1 MFLKS
6 KKGVALV
13 TVLLFMTIATIAATA
28 VYKWLNSAERASAS
42 RLKQSEAYL
51 ASQAGLNAARA
62 WLAYNGE
69 ETAGLVTQLMNGRSN
84 GVVVD
89 LGNKLTAMSSDLNQ
103 SYSVVATEAV
113 PEGGSVKL
121 KLVSTGNGRHGSKY
135 SQVAI
140 LKITGLY
147 QINPPS
153 SVRKSKYKY
162 SYFGGTL
169 SINGGGHKKTSM
181 LINGDY
187 NASGEAASVEEDV
200 VVTGNLNV
208 VSGGAIS
215 VGGTTCVGGHLVM
228 QNDGVELKDVY
239 VAGKSDA
246 TTESSIRGEIGG
258 TSFFEGN
265 VNLTGNSDI
274 SFGGNATFNGRVNDA
289 LGEHAVTFQEEL
301 CLTNTGK
308 FHFNRPKPFKAIGDV
323 WMPNGANIDGSI
335 GWGVSAELTSRPSSS
350 LHLGENFYDYKGGY
364 GLNICKVYGGM
375 GAGAYP
381 LCFTSKSNDKH
392 IGKPLEHTCQQDA
405 KDYCMTFF
413 NNKAAKTCDGSK
425 FTIQDMVSLGNFESK
440 ANSVTTVSAGVSVS
454 DIVNWGSTQWRD
466 NDAIGKL
473 NAIYAA
479 TDKRS
484 TELYGNGGFMVI
496 KPSSAEAFENTGSK
510 TLNGNFIFIF
520 EERPSVMKLPQTTEG
535 KSVLIFL
542 KKGAGA
548 IELEKGDAGKYGY
561 FIYTKGDIDNIK
573 NNGTLKGSVYA
584 EAASCAKLGN
594 LPSTLN
600 LEFDQNIVDALSDA
614 GAICDFNGGSA
625 CQEIRDDSTPSSS
638 SSDSGTEL
646 EISTEPWIPFAPQ
659 LKIDLATQYA
669 NNEEIDLDNS
679 EMLDQSLVVIPRV
692 IYTNIDSALSK
703 NGKKVYTVMYLGGLV
718 PQSGSATCHVGT
730 SESSGT
736 SISETTPF
744 SVKGLHTCVYE
755 EDSKKSKFWVYV
767 VDEGSTSLASFDMLY
782 YMLDS
787 ERCQAD
793 NTKQVSI
800 NIPKQKGGKLKL
812 TVYNQSNESAINL
825 TTTLSG
831 TGYTMTQKAVTEDAV
846 VYELTV
852 ADGVSQITPFSIIV
866 NDCGSATG
874 SIQFKLEDEDY
885 SDEFTTGN
893 PSNEL
898 VMFGAAKGIVRH
910 GELSADPNI
919 LPAVSDTLSQI
930 PDCDESAFGENGVS
944 WGAYIDGNEG
954 CNEGSGF
961 DKSTGPWE
969 CDIEGKA
976 NPRAYMKA
984 SGYDEEKCI
993 VRQENF
999 PVIVNGSV
1007 TMAYASLKKRHY
1019 TLTVKIS
1026 GLKGSAHVLKG
1037 DPSDD
1042 GKGDDEDFDVSIYD
1056 SNNNY
1061 MGTCKTGNSG
1071 KCSFTVY
1078 YDETYYA
1085 RATGR
1090 NFNHWSSSDNSLTDI
1105 NNRRITV
1112 RPEGNMTIIAYFT
1125 NAGYCFVEDFKN
1137 LYSYCD
1143 REVSGAYLGGV
1154 KTSTTAYRDNSTGT
1168 DGQKGGYFANIA
1180 NDYNQFAVEGSVYS
1194 VAEGK
1199 FVTLDRA
1206 QHNPVRVAMRDFGRE
1221 PASAENDY
1229 QAKYCIDQ
1237 CVSNRIYRFTPGQ
1250 NFNDAINNIMKNGA
1264 PSTSGTNYTHY
1275 YGIYCDVEGETL
1287 SELDSYTYMDK
1298 YSVADKEDLN
1308 TGVWSYFDPG
1318 ERELGKYNASD
1329 RHYRGVKAAV
1339 CLPDTCSTP
1348 RCCEEN
1354 VDSHPP
1360 ILDAPRVKGGY
1371 YAQDDTLSPWLKVI
1385 MTQGVQQPKGGPMRP
1400 SQTTQWNEKPFINRN
1415 MGYATHA
1422 YNNEK
1427 KVQQMILRKHQAG
1440 YNGTLRETIKIT
1452 GSEGIESWGSKTS
1465 LIFRAKSD
1473 LSSFFTLAID
1483 PAGDTQN
1490 KYTNVKYDPEGDNLV
1505 YSGIVSSTTTN
1516 TAHLQLCHCTE
1527 GFCYSKHPYYELGL
1541 TSWSP
1546 GWETA
1551 GNPDS
1556 TAKYGEKYA
1565 REENGYYRNEGGVD
1579 NLGHCTW
1586 EKVKTNIPF
1595 NQLVGKVVNVT
1606 IDLDGP
1612 YADIELA
1619 YESDDGTNMVYSDYH
1634 VNLEDPEVF
1643 HYSRADNPITAMR
1656 NDTASHRYVGF
1667 NVHSAVVK
1675 FYNVSWRSGGNC
1687 EEGTTTEPSIYC
1699 GYDNPYVAINT
1710 KDRPKAY
1717 VTDYCP
1723 DGGECECTPT
1733 FYLNGS
1739 KWDGT
1744 FRSVATYGKGALQVK
1759 MECKDLL
1766 GYEDANGIRHYK
1778 ENWVGRAPCAAFS
1791 TYDRGSDE
1799 NMCTDSYH
1807 IFVDNQYEQRRGYPY
1822 IYLYGSEISGFDS
1835 TYSYQGVNN
1844 GGVSEK
1850 GLYTNVYLS
1859 GGFHYNQSQG
1869 ANTTCG
1875 EKKIDGTCK
1884 YWIGDNSQCS
1894 ARKADGECS
1903 GWTNNP
1909 SGTLI
1914 HPYKS
1919 GELGTVK
1926 NPDLIKVSI
1935 DNTGKW
1941 TWGETT
1947 KYIQLRDSVTGS
1959 HRLNLNGATF
1969 SFDILQPNNA
1979 TAIEYWFV
1987 DSDGGESR
1995 HIPLDSVNY
2004 IAGMEVDGRTPGPET
2019 NGKYGISGYC
2029 LKDNKYYRVDNCD
2042 EHLTLNYNANG
2053 SVNSVNRK
2061 PNDKND
2067 AGFYIDYFEKSG
2079 AASYHKIPYGGKP
2092 DASME
2097 YKAYDC
2103 CQRGLIWWRD
2113 AKGGDTPVNRH
2124 ISVKVDMSLDSVMFK
2139 PDRVSRIYYRLE
2151 NKPSY
2156 KEENPTYVYKKI
2168 TDENEAIIS
2177 TKTTYQIGDWRGS
2190 TEKVDDNNL
2199 GTFFHIGNIQSS
2211 CPSAFNLSNCQL
2223 NGVNRNVPTDPLVV
2237 YQGDRVTFSANLDNT
2252 SDCYFDGAGHSSS
2265 NTSDKV
2271 ACTLSG
2277 KNSYSITFN
2286 SEMQNEP
2293 LTFTAT
2299 SSKNGTTK
2307 SCVQYVT
2314 VKKKATIKDGF
2325 SCDETPTTYV
2335 KNGTLPKIEASLSE
2349 YDANLKYAIYAG
2361 GCGNSGMLIE
2371 GTEATLMGDISQSFE
2386 PTSGSGNYYLCYG
2399 HAKPY
2404 TQEICSKQVNV
2415 VENVTVSGCGLSPST
2430 VNPLG
2435 SFDVSAMTN
2444 APNGSACSVT
2454 INGSPYNCAV
2464 NNGTASLSGIAA
2476 PNTAS
2481 DYPVTIDVLGT
2492 EENCGTLT
2500 VSAGITDASS
2510 CNTGNSTNIGTVEN
2524 RDNAPSQHIYMT
2536 KNTGYY
2542 VNIPYKYNGVKLRLE
2557 RLSGSKPVTFSIK
2570 KCDGS
2575 LGSITISSEQG
2586 TWNDFGVNIW
2596 GGTCNVFI
2604 VPDGDVEMNF
2614 NAW

>member
-1 MFLKS
+1 MFWKG

-42 RLKQSEAYL
+42 RLKQSEAYQ

-69 ETAGLVTQLMNGRSN
+69 ETAGLVTQLMNGREN

-89 LGNKLTAMSSDLNQ
+89 LGSKLTAMTSGRNQ
-103 SYSVVATEAV
+103 SYTVVATEAV
-113 PEGGSVKL
+113 PEGGSIKL
-121 KLVSTGNGRHGSKY
+121 KLISTGSGRDNSKY

-140 LKITGLY
+140 LKVTGLY
-147 QINPPS
+147 QINPPTTAK
-153 SVRKSKYKY
+153 KSKFKY
-162 SYFGGTL
+162 SYFGGSL
-169 SINGGGHKKTSM
+169 SINGGGHKKTSL

-200 VVTGNLNV
+200 VVTGNLNI

-215 VGGTTCVGGHLVM
+215 VGGTTCVGGHIEM
-228 QNDGVELKDVY
+228 NNDGTDLKDVY
-239 VAGKSDA
+239 VAGESDTKTKS
-246 TTESSIRGEIGG
+246 TIRGNVGG
-258 TSFFEGN
+258 TSYFEGDVDLAGNFN
-265 VNLTGNSDI
+265 VT
-274 SFGGNATFNGRVNDA
+274 FGGNASFNGRVNDA
-289 LGEHAVTFQEEL
+289 LGGHNIIFSEEL
-301 CLTNTGK
+301 CLTDNGK
-308 FHFNRPKPFKAIGDV
+308 FNFNRNHPFNAVGDV
-323 WMPNGANIDGSI
+323 WIPRGSSIDGYI
-335 GWGVSAELTSRPSSS
+335 GGTTAWLTSRQSSS
-350 LHLGENFYDYKGGY
+350 LHLGEGFSENNG
-364 GLNICKVYGGM
+364 NVCKDGVSN
-375 GAGAYP
+375 
-381 LCFTSKSNDKH
+381 LCFISNSNDKH
-392 IGKPLEHTCQQDA
+392 VGAAFSHTCQHVA
-405 KDYCMTFF
+405 KDYCMTLFDK
-413 NNKAAKTCDGSK
+413 KAEKTCSDSK
-425 FTIQDMVSLGNFESK
+425 FTIQDMISLGNFESK
-440 ANSVTTVSAGVSVS
+440 ANAVTTASGGVTVS
-454 DIVNWGSTQWRD
+454 DIVNWESTRWRD

-479 TDKRS
+479 TDKKS
-484 TELYGNGGFMVI
+484 SDLYGNGGFMVV
-496 KPSSAEAFENTGSK
+496 KPSSAAAFENTGNS

-520 EERPSVMKLPQTTEG
+520 EERPNTMKLPQTTEG

-548 IELEKGDAGKYGY
+548 IELEKGGSGNYGY
-561 FIYTKGDIDNIK
+561 FIYTKGNIDDIK

-584 EAASCAKLGN
+584 EAASCAKLGS

-600 LEFDQNIVDALSDA
+600 LEFDQTIIDALSDA
-614 GAICDFNGGSA
+614 GAICDYSAGASCAENRDGS
-625 CQEIRDDSTPSSS
+625 STSTSST
-638 SSDSGTEL
+638 SGSES
-646 EISTEPWIPFAPQ
+646 STEEPEVNSEPWVPFAPQ
-659 LKIDLATQYA
+659 LKIDLATQYV
-669 NNEEIDLDNS
+669 NNEVV
-679 EMLDQSLVVIPRV
+679 DQDKVESLEPALVVIPRV
-692 IYTNIDSALSK
+692 IYTNVDSMLNH
-703 NGKKVYTVMYLGGLV
+703 NGKKAYSVMYLGGLA
-718 PQSGSATCHVGT
+718 PGNGSAVCHVGS

-736 SISETTPF
+736 TVSESSPF
-744 SVKGLHTCVYE
+744 KVNGIHTCVYE
-755 EDSKKSKFWVYV
+755 EGSEKSKFWVYV
-767 VDEGSTSLASFDMLY
+767 VDEGATSLASFDVLY

-787 ERCQAD
+787 ERCQAE

-812 TVYNQSNESAINL
+812 TVYDQSSKSAIDFV
-825 TTTLSG
+825 TSLSG
-831 TGYTMTQKAVTEDAV
+831 TGYSMSQKAVTDDAII
-846 VYELTV
+846 YELTV
-852 ADGVSQITPFSIIV
+852 ADGVSQITPFNITV

-898 VMFGAAKGIVRH
+898 VMFGSAKGIVKR
-910 GELSADPNI
+910 GELSADPYI
-919 LPAVSDTLSQI
+919 LPAVLDTLSQI
-930 PDCDESAFGENGVS
+930 PDCDESAIGENGVS
-944 WGAYIDGNEG
+944 WGAYIDGDEG

-984 SGYDEEKCI
+984 SGFDEKKCI

-1061 MGTCKTGNSG
+1061 MGTCKTGNAG

-1154 KTSTTAYRDNSTGT
+1154 KTSATAYRDNSTGT

-1180 NDYNQFAVEGSVYS
+1180 NDFNQFAVEGSVYS

-1199 FVTLDRA
+1199 FVTLDRD
-1206 QHNPVRVAMRDFGRE
+1206 QHNPIRVAMRDFGRE
-1221 PASAENDY
+1221 PASAENNN

-1275 YGIYCDVEGETL
+1275 YGIYCDVEGETK
-1287 SELDSYTYMDK
+1287 SELDPYTYMDK

-1318 ERELGKYNASD
+1318 EREVGKYNASD
-1329 RHYRGVKAAV
+1329 RHYRGVKVAV

-1354 VDSHPP
+1354 VTSHPP
-1360 ILDAPRVKGGY
+1360 VLDAPRVKGGY

-1400 SQTTQWNEKPFINRN
+1400 SQSTQWNEKPFINRN

-1452 GSEGIESWGSKTS
+1452 GSEGIESWGAKTS
-1465 LIFRAKSD
+1465 LIFRANSD
-1473 LSSFFTLAID
+1473 LTSFFTLAID

-1595 NQLVGKVVNVT
+1595 NQLVGKTIQVT
-1606 IDLDGP
+1606 VDLDGP

-1619 YESDDGTNMVYSDYH
+1619 YESDDGANMVYSDYH

-1643 HYSRADNPITAMR
+1643 HYSRPDNPITAMR

-1744 FRSVATYGKGALQVK
+1744 FRRVATYGKGALQVK

-1799 NMCTDSYH
+1799 NMCTDSYQ

-1835 TYSYQGVNN
+1835 TYSYRGLNN

-1850 GLYTNVYLS
+1850 GMYTNVYLG

-1875 EKKIDGTCK
+1875 EKKLDGTCK
-1884 YWIGDNSQCS
+1884 YWIGDNSQCT
-1894 ARKADGECS
+1894 ARNADGECT

-1959 HRLNLNGATF
+1959 YRLNLNGATF

-1987 DSDGGESR
+1987 DTDGGESR

-2004 IAGMEVDGRTPGPET
+2004 MAGMEVDGHTPGPET
-2019 NGKYGISGYC
+2019 NGKYGLSSYC
-2029 LKDNKYYRVDNCD
+2029 HSADFYRVNNCEEHITLKYDATIPVKVIDRYRD
-2042 EHLTLNYNANG
+2042 ENPKDENG
-2053 SVNSVNRK
+2053 
-2061 PNDKND
+2061 
-2067 AGFYIDYFEKSG
+2067 YFVDFWRMSG
-2079 AASYHKIPYGGKP
+2079 ATSFHMEKVTYNGKTH
-2092 DASME
+2092 DSRV
-2097 YKAYDC
+2097 YTAYDC

-2151 NKPSY
+2151 NKPSRM
-2156 KEENPTYVYKKI
+2156 EEYPNKVYKRLS
-2168 TDENEAIIS
+2168 DENEANFDAKIAAAYNRS
-2177 TKTTYQIGDWRGS
+2177 DWMGN
-2190 TEKVDDNNL
+2190 TEDANDNNY

-2211 CPSAFNLSNCQL
+2211 CPSSFNLSNCQL
-2223 NGVNRNVPTDPLVV
+2223 NGVNRNVSTDPLVV
-2237 YQGDRVTFSANLDNT
+2237 YQGDRVTFSADLDNT
-2252 SDCYFDGAGHSSS
+2252 SECFFDGAGHSSS
-2265 NTSDKV
+2265 NASDRK

-2293 LTFTAT
+2293 LTFTAK
-2299 SSKNGTTK
+2299 SSVNGTTK

-2314 VKKKATIKDGF
+2314 VKKKATVKDGF

-2335 KNGTLPKIEASLSE
+2335 KNGSLPKIEASLSE

-2361 GCGNSGMLIE
+2361 GCGNSGTLIE

-2430 VNPLG
+2430 VGAYG
-2435 SFDVSAMTN
+2435 SFGVSASTN
-2444 APNGSACSVT
+2444 APNGSDCYVT
-2454 INGSPYNCAV
+2454 INGYPYSCTV
-2464 NNGTASLSGIAA
+2464 NNGTASLSNISA
-2476 PNTAS
+2476 PGTG

-2492 EENCGTLT
+2492 EDNCGTLT
-2500 VSAGITDASS
+2500 VMAGMTIDKGHATSVSGGDGETRRVTLVPGKTYSYQMTSNYGSS
-2510 CNTGNSTNIGTVEN
+2510 LRMECWSTESSSIKYTSNKNEYEFTSDINPRNEGIGFFWNDLGSGVCNGYAGDCTVYFTVDRET
-2524 RDNAPSQHIYMT
+2524 S
-2536 KNTGYY
+2536 
-2542 VNIPYKYNGVKLRLE
+2542 VNIR
-2557 RLSGSKPVTFSIK
+2557 
-2570 KCDGS
+2570 D
-2575 LGSITISSEQG
+2575 
-2586 TWNDFGVNIW
+2586 W
-2596 GGTCNVFI
+2596 
-2604 VPDGDVEMNF
+2604 
-2614 NAW
+2614 